1 MKKRCMMNAA
11 LIVKPKNE
19 VKNIVETA
27 IAALEK
33 YGITVMV
40 EDSTAERL
48 ALKLK
53 PFSITDMRSQADIVI
68 VLGGD
73 GTLLYA
79 SRAFRF
85 LKIPVAGFNLGRIGF
100 IMEFDISE
108 FEKTI
113 QDFLDNKAVI
123 KRRMKLS
130 GSIIKNGKCIFEEE
144 ALNEIVINK
153 GAPSRMVELSIF
165 IDGNFVTRYRSDGAI
180 ISTPTGST
188 GYTISAGGPI
198 VHPDLDTIIL
208 SPICPHALNIRPI
221 VLSKTSRVDVR
232 VETANVECYATFD
245 GQVVRVFE
253 SDSML
258 SVCRSSEYLNLM
270 VKQSRNYYSV
280 LRDKLGWGG
289 IPC

>member
-1 MKKRCMMNAA
+1 
-11 LIVKPKNE
+11 
-19 VKNIVETA
+19 
-27 IAALEK
+27 
-33 YGITVMV
+33 
-40 EDSTAERL
+40 
-48 ALKLK
+48 
-53 PFSITDMRSQADIVI
+53 
-68 VLGGD
+68 
-73 GTLLYA
+73 
-79 SRAFRF
+79 
-85 LKIPVAGFNLGRIGF
+85 
-100 IMEFDISE
+100 FDISE

-130 GSIIKNGKCIFEEE
+130 GSIIKNDKCIFEEE

-253 SDSML
+253 NDSML